1 MRKFEFAVTKGVNRI
16 RKSKKD
22 GQHNDQQKEDND
34 LQIQH
39 RKLKS
44 EQHETY

>member
-1 MRKFEFAVTKGVNRI
+1 MKKFEFADTKGVNRI
-16 RKSKKD
+16 RKLKKD

-34 LQIQH
+34 IQVQH

-44 EQHETY
+44 EQNEAY